1 MKSMGRR
8 TYLISLGISI
18 LFTLFILSGQWSRTE
33 GLSKGYYAAQGIAC
47 LLLFFAGTLGLFWI
61 RDRFGWKLRTED
73 GQDFMEKR
81 GIGVKR
87 EYLFALL
94 AILLLYL
101 PAFLAVFP
109 GIFGYDGPGEI
120 LQFFSDREPV
130 TAHHPLAHE
139 LLLVGCFYLGHF
151 LFGDYNL
158 GLMIYSIVQ
167 SVTVAACAAYAV
179 IWLRRRRIAFGYRV
193 TALLFFGLNPL
204 IQMLAYNTT
213 KDTLYG
219 AFFLLV
225 FLLLLDLLETWN
237 RRRAIGFVAAAILMC
252 LFRNQ
257 GYYILAFVCLGV
269 FVFLRKRGGKVCGIL
284 LISAVVGWFF
294 MGPLISILQIPKG
307 DPREMLSVPMQQMAA
322 VWKADQAD
330 LIAMEDGDRELLE
343 ELIDPACLDQYL
355 PDCSDPVKSG
365 FHTEALRERPL
376 EYLQLYLR
384 LGSANTRIYLRAFGQ
399 MLSGVWDITQYGE
412 YRYLLYTNT
421 FPENNVCN
429 IQRSGLLKEYE
440 YYLINVADHLDQMV
454 GLRWVLSPV
463 LPAWL
468 MFLNFGVALREKNK
482 KNGCAL
488 LLLLGQWG
496 IMLLSPIV
504 LVRYAF
510 PMIACVPTLVY
521 LLLGNG
527 EKRTTEDIGG

>member
-1 MKSMGRR
+1 MG
-8 TYLISLGISI
+8 Y
-18 LFTLFILSGQWSRTE
+18 
-33 GLSKGYYAAQGIAC
+33 
-47 LLLFFAGTLGLFWI
+47 
-61 RDRFGWKLRTED
+61 
-73 GQDFMEKR
+73 
-81 GIGVKR
+81 
-87 EYLFALL
+87 
-94 AILLLYL
+94 
-101 PAFLAVFP
+101 
-109 GIFGYDGPGEI
+109 
-120 LQFFSDREPV
+120 
-130 TAHHPLAHE
+130 
-139 LLLVGCFYLGHF
+139 F
-151 LFGDYNL
+151 LFGDYNP
-158 GLMIYSIVQ
+158 GLMLYSIVQ

-193 TALLFFGLNPL
+193 AALLFFGLNPL

-257 GYYILAFVCLGV
+257 GYYILAFVCLGI
-269 FVFLRKRGGKVCGIL
+269 FVFLRKRGGKVCSIL

-330 LIAMEDGDRELLE
+330 LIAMDEEDRILLE
-343 ELIDPACLDQYL
+343 ELIDPPCLDQYL
-355 PDCSDPVKSG
+355 PNCSDPVKSG
-365 FHTEALRERPL
+365 FRTEVLK
-376 EYLQLYLR
+376 
-384 LGSANTRIYLRAFGQ
+384 
-399 MLSGVWDITQYGE
+399 DITQYGE

-429 IQRSGLLKEYE
+429 IQRSGFLKEYE
-440 YYLINVADHLDQMV
+440 YYLINTADRLDQMV
-454 GLRWVLSPV
+454 GLRWILSPV

>member
-1 MKSMGRR
+1 MGRR

-18 LFTLFILSGQWSRTE
+18 LFTLFILSGQWSGAE
-33 GLSKGYYAAQGIAC
+33 GLSKGYYMAQGIAC
-47 LLLFFAGTLGLFWI
+47 LLLFFAGTLGIFWI

-139 LLLVGCFYLGHF
+139 LLLAGCFHLGYF
-151 LFGDYNL
+151 LFGDYNP
-158 GLMIYSIVQ
+158 GLMLYSIVQ

-193 TALLFFGLNPL
+193 AALLFFGLNPL

-257 GYYILAFVCLGV
+257 GYYILAFVCLGI
-269 FVFLRKRGGKVCGIL
+269 FVFLRKRGGKVCSIL

-322 VWKADQAD
+322 VWKADRPA
-330 LIAMEDGDRELLE
+330 LPGSISAKLFRSGKKRISYGGAEGTSDG
-343 ELIDPACLDQYL
+343 ISPAL
-355 PDCSDPVKSG
+355 S
-365 FHTEALRERPL
+365 EAGE
-376 EYLQLYLR
+376 
-384 LGSANTRIYLRAFGQ
+384 
-399 MLSGVWDITQYGE
+399 GE
-412 YRYLLYTNT
+412 YQNISEGVRTDAVRSLGHYPIWGIPLPAVHEYIPGEQRLQYPAER
-421 FPENNVCN
+421 FPE
-429 IQRSGLLKEYE
+429 
-440 YYLINVADHLDQMV
+440 
-454 GLRWVLSPV
+454 
-463 LPAWL
+463 
-468 MFLNFGVALREKNK
+468 GV
-482 KNGCAL
+482 
-488 LLLLGQWG
+488 
-496 IMLLSPIV
+496 
-504 LVRYAF
+504 
-510 PMIACVPTLVY
+510 
-521 LLLGNG
+521 
-527 EKRTTEDIGG
+527 

>member
-1 MKSMGRR
+1 
-8 TYLISLGISI
+8 
-18 LFTLFILSGQWSRTE
+18 
-33 GLSKGYYAAQGIAC
+33 
-47 LLLFFAGTLGLFWI
+47 
-61 RDRFGWKLRTED
+61 
-73 GQDFMEKR
+73 
-81 GIGVKR
+81 
-87 EYLFALL
+87 
-94 AILLLYL
+94 
-101 PAFLAVFP
+101 
-109 GIFGYDGPGEI
+109 
-120 LQFFSDREPV
+120 
-130 TAHHPLAHE
+130 
-139 LLLVGCFYLGHF
+139 
-151 LFGDYNL
+151 
-158 GLMIYSIVQ
+158 
-167 SVTVAACAAYAV
+167 
-179 IWLRRRRIAFGYRV
+179 
-193 TALLFFGLNPL
+193 
-204 IQMLAYNTT
+204 ML
-213 KDTLYG
+213 K
-219 AFFLLV
+219 
-225 FLLLLDLLETWN
+225 
-237 RRRAIGFVAAAILMC
+237 
-252 LFRNQ
+252 
-257 GYYILAFVCLGV
+257 
-269 FVFLRKRGGKVCGIL
+269 
-284 LISAVVGWFF
+284 
-294 MGPLISILQIPKG
+294 
-307 DPREMLSVPMQQMAA
+307 
-322 VWKADQAD
+322 
-330 LIAMEDGDRELLE
+330 
-343 ELIDPACLDQYL
+343 
-355 PDCSDPVKSG
+355 
-365 FHTEALRERPL
+365 ERPM

-384 LGSANTRIYLRAFGQ
+384 LGKENTRIYLRAFGQ